1 MKLKK
6 KYNTKGFNK
15 KTIIRTMTKFNKNKI
30 EIKCQWMKLK
40 QNAIRKKIKKK
51 DNQQLKEWGLNLK

>member
-51 DNQQLKEWGLNLK
+51 DNQQLKE